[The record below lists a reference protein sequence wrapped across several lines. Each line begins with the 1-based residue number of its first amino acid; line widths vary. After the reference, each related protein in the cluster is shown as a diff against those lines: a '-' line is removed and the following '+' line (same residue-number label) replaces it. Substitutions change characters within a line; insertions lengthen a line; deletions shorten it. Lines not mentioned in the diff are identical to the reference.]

1 MAIFYSAS
9 MKGFYPEFMKSDY
22 DREGNWPD
30 DVQEVSERW
39 YNYLMDGQAEGKVIV
54 PNEYGQP
61 VLVEPPEPTR
71 EQLTAN
77 AQVQNHCLWPGHRGN
92 YPLQD
97 AFDLGLDTDEER
109 RLLLA
114 WKKYRVLLNRVDTE
128 TAPTLNGLNCLFK
141 PSPPPGG
148 LFVCCAGTGGMQ

>member
-77 AQVQNHCLWPGHRGN
+77 AQVQKSLLMAQATGAIT
-92 YPLQD
+92 PLQD

-128 TAPTLNGLNCLFK
+128 TAPDIEWPEL
-141 PSPPPGG
+141 P
-148 LFVCCAGTGGMQ
+148 V